1 MATWHTT
8 TPEEPGLSSLTRFPE
23 GTVMPY
29 GRCVIYSFAGD
40 EQEIVEKSRA
50 GVLPLLKQQPG
61 FVAYGVIVQDGKI
74 FSMSA
79 WDTEADAKAADD
91 KARGWVA
98 ENIDAQVVTSMVG
111 DYSWLEFADGRA

>member
-1 MATWHTT
+1 
-8 TPEEPGLSSLTRFPE
+8 
-23 GTVMPY
+23 MPY

-61 FVAYGVIVQDGKI
+61 FLAYGVIVQDGKI